1 MLLIINITEKMVV
14 FIFLVKIKKKYT
26 KNWNFDT
33 SSNFDL
39 YRKWVKKG
47 WNIVLQF
54 IFGMMVGGTLS
65 IFLYAC
71 ILINKN
77 ENKDEE

>member
-1 MLLIINITEKMVV
+1 MLLIISITRKMVV

-26 KNWNFDT
+26 RNWKIDIG
-33 SSNFDL
+33 SNFDL
-39 YRKWVKKG
+39 YWKSVKKG
-47 WNIVLQF
+47 WNRVLQF
-54 IFGMMVGGTLS
+54 ILGMMVGGTLS

-71 ILINKN
+71 ILINKD

>member
-1 MLLIINITEKMVV
+1 M
-14 FIFLVKIKKKYT
+14 
-26 KNWNFDT
+26 
-33 SSNFDL
+33 
-39 YRKWVKKG
+39 
-47 WNIVLQF
+47 LQF
-54 IFGMMVGGTLS
+54 ISGMMIGGTLS

>member
-1 MLLIINITEKMVV
+1 M
-14 FIFLVKIKKKYT
+14 
-26 KNWNFDT
+26 W
-33 SSNFDL
+33 
-39 YRKWVKKG
+39 
-47 WNIVLQF
+47 QF
-54 IFGMMVGGTLS
+54 ILEMMVGGTLS

>member
-1 MLLIINITEKMVV
+1 M
-14 FIFLVKIKKKYT
+14 
-26 KNWNFDT
+26 W
-33 SSNFDL
+33 
-39 YRKWVKKG
+39 
-47 WNIVLQF
+47 QF

-77 ENKDEE
+77 ENKD

>member
-1 MLLIINITEKMVV
+1 M
-14 FIFLVKIKKKYT
+14 
-26 KNWNFDT
+26 
-33 SSNFDL
+33 
-39 YRKWVKKG
+39 
-47 WNIVLQF
+47 LQF
-54 IFGMMVGGTLS
+54 ILGMMIGGTLS

>member
-14 FIFLVKIKKKYT
+14 FI
-26 KNWNFDT
+26 DT

-77 ENKDEE
+77 GNKDEE